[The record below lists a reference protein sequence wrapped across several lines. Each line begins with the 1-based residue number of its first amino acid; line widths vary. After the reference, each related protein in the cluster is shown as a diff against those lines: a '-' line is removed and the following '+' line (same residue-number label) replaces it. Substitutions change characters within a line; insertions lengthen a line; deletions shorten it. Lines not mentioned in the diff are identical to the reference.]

1 MSMARNRFLVGLI
14 FLVFFVISLLS
25 NILGPIVPD
34 IIRTFSVSLG
44 AAGLLVF
51 AFFIAYGVMSIP
63 AGFLVERYSEKPVM
77 ICAFV
82 GAALGSIGFALH
94 PTYDVA
100 FVSLFVIGVGMAMLQ
115 VAINPLLRV
124 SGGEEHFALNE
135 TIAQLIFGSASFL
148 SPWIYSYLVI
158 NLPEGAQHDSP
169 LLRIL
174 RHVTP
179 PHLPWVSLYWL
190 FAAVAIAMV
199 AVLSLSRFPAVQHT
213 AEERPGTLA
222 MYKSLVRRRL
232 VWLYFLAIFAYVGC
246 EQGTANWI
254 SQFLSHYHG
263 YDPHT
268 TGARAVSWFW
278 GLMTAGCFAGAFL
291 LRIFDS
297 RRVLI
302 GAASGAL
309 VLLSLGLFGPASISV
324 VALPLVGLFASVMW
338 PILISLSLN
347 SVAEY
352 HGSFTGILA
361 TGIMGGAITTVV
373 IGRIGD
379 RLGLRIGMALLYLT
393 FGYIWSVGF
402 WSKPLINNATIGGK
416 GKDAPVSA
424 KPLLQ

>member
-1 MSMARNRFLVGLI
+1 MARNRFLTRLI
-14 FLVFFVISLLS
+14 FLVFFVISLLT

-34 IIRTFSVSLG
+34 IISTFSVSLG
-44 AAGLLVF
+44 AAGFLVF

-82 GAALGSIGFALH
+82 GATLGSISFALH
-94 PTYDVA
+94 PTYKVA

-124 SGGEEHFALNE
+124 AGGEEHFALNE
-135 TIAQLIFGSASFL
+135 TIAQLLFGSAAFL
-148 SPWIYSYLVI
+148 GPWIYSYLVI
-158 NLPEGAQHDSP
+158 HLPRVTDRTNP
-169 LLRIL
+169 LLSVLRRI
-174 RHVTP
+174 TP
-179 PHLPWVSLYWL
+179 PGLPWVSLYWI
-190 FAAVAIAMV
+190 FAAVAITMV
-199 AVLSLSRFPAVQHT
+199 IVLSFSRFPSVQHT
-213 AEERPGTLA
+213 AEERPGTLS
-222 MYKSLVRRRL
+222 MYKGLVRRRL

-302 GAASGAL
+302 ATATGAL
-309 VLLSLGLFGPASISV
+309 LMLSLGLYAPASVSV
-324 VALPLVGLFASVMW
+324 VAFPLVGLFASVMW
-338 PILISLSLN
+338 PILISLALN
-347 SVAEY
+347 SVAEH

-361 TGIMGGAITTVV
+361 TGIMGGAIVTLT

-379 RLGLRIGMALLYLT
+379 HLGLRAAMSLLYLT
-393 FGYIWSVGF
+393 FGYVWSVGF
-402 WSKPLINNATIGGK
+402 WSRPLINNATIRRNE
-416 GKDAPVSA
+416 APASM
-424 KPLLQ
+424 

>member
-1 MSMARNRFLVGLI
+1 MARNRFLVGLI

-63 AGFLVERYSEKPVM
+63 AGFLVERYREKPVM
-77 ICAFV
+77 IVAFA
-82 GAALGSIGFALH
+82 GATLGSIGFALH
-94 PTYDVA
+94 PTYQVA

-124 SGGEEHFALNE
+124 SGGEEHFAFNE
-135 TIAQLIFGSASFL
+135 TIAQLLFGSASFL

-158 NLPEGAQHDSP
+158 NLPATQRTNP
-169 LLRIL
+169 LLNIL
-174 RHVTP
+174 RRVTP
-179 PHLPWVSLYWL
+179 ASLPWVSLYWI
-190 FAAVAIAMV
+190 FAVVAIAMV
-199 AVLSLSRFPAVQHT
+199 VVLAFSRFPPVQHT
-213 AEERPGTLA
+213 AEERPGTVA
-222 MYKSLVRRRL
+222 MYKSLMGRRL

-246 EQGTANWI
+246 EQGSANWM

-309 VLLSLGLFGPASISV
+309 ILLSFGLFGSASVSII
-324 VALPLVGLFASVMW
+324 AFPLVGLFASVMW

-352 HGSFTGILA
+352 HGSYTGILT
-361 TGIMGGAITTVV
+361 TGIMGGAIVTMV

-379 RLGLRIGMALLYLT
+379 HLGLRTGMALLYLT
-393 FGYIWSVGF
+393 FSYVWSVGF
-402 WSKPLINNATIGGK
+402 WSKPLINNSTISSRSE
-416 GKDAPVSA
+416 DAPA
-424 KPLLQ
+424 TA

>member
-1 MSMARNRFLVGLI
+1 MARNRFLVGLI

-34 IIRTFSVSLG
+34 IIRTFSVNLG

-63 AGFLVERYSEKPVM
+63 AGFLVERYSEKLVM
-77 ICAFV
+77 ICAFA
-82 GAALGSIGFALH
+82 GAMVGSISFALH
-94 PTYDVA
+94 PTYKMA

-124 SGGEEHFALNE
+124 AGGEEHFALNE

-148 SPWIYSYLVI
+148 SPWIYSYLVV
-158 NLPEGAQHDSP
+158 NLPEGAQPTNP
-169 LLRIL
+169 LLAML
-174 RHVTP
+174 RRVTP
-179 PHLPWVSLYWL
+179 ASLPWVSLYWI
-190 FAAVAIAMV
+190 FAAVAAVMV
-199 AVLSLSRFPAVQHT
+199 VVLSFSRFPAVQHT
-213 AEERPGTLA
+213 AEERPGSLD
-222 MYKSLVRRRL
+222 MYKGLVRRHL
-232 VWLYFLAIFAYVGC
+232 VWLYFLAIFAYVGS

-268 TGARAVSWFW
+268 AGARAVSWFW
-278 GLMTAGCFAGAFL
+278 GLMTAGCFAGALL

-297 RRVLI
+297 RYLLI
-302 GAASGAL
+302 GAATGAL
-309 VLLSLGLFGPASISV
+309 FMLSLGLFAPASVSV
-324 VALPLVGLFASVMW
+324 IALPLIGLFASVMW
-338 PILISLSLN
+338 PILISLALN
-347 SVAEY
+347 SVAEH

-361 TGIMGGAITTVV
+361 TGIMGGAIVTVV

-379 RLGLRIGMALLYLT
+379 RLGLRLGMALLYLT

-402 WSKPLINNATIGGK
+402 WSKPLINNATIASE
-416 GKDAPVSA
+416 GKDAARASVSP
-424 KPLLQ
+424 PLP

>member
-1 MSMARNRFLVGLI
+1 MVRSRFLVGLI

-34 IIRTFSVSLG
+34 IISTFSASLG
-44 AAGLLVF
+44 AAGFLVF

-77 ICAFV
+77 LGAFI
-82 GAALGSIGFALH
+82 GATLGSIGFALH
-94 PTYDVA
+94 PTYRVA
-100 FVSLFVIGVGMAMLQ
+100 FISLFVIGVGMAMLQ

-124 SGGEEHFALNE
+124 AGGEEHFALNE
-135 TIAQLIFGSASFL
+135 TIAQLLFGSASFL
-148 SPWIYSYLVI
+148 SPWIYSYLVV
-158 NLPEGAQHDSP
+158 NLPRGSQNSNP
-169 LLRIL
+169 LLGIL
-174 RHVTP
+174 RRVTP
-179 PHLPWVSLYWL
+179 PHLPWVSLYWI
-190 FAAVAIAMV
+190 FAVVAIGMV
-199 AVLSLSRFPAVQHT
+199 VVLWVSRFPAVQHT
-213 AEERPGTLA
+213 AEERPGTIA
-222 MYKSLVRRRL
+222 MYGSLMRRRL
-232 VWLYFLAIFAYVGC
+232 VWLYFLSIFAYVGC

-278 GLMTAGCFAGAFL
+278 GLMTFGCFTGAFL

-302 GAASGAL
+302 GAATGAL
-309 VLLSLGLFGPASISV
+309 AMLSLALFAPASISV
-324 VALPLVGLFASVMW
+324 VAFPLVGLFASVMW

-352 HGSFTGILA
+352 HGSFTGILT
-361 TGIMGGAITTVV
+361 TGIMGGAIVTMV

-379 RLGLRIGMALLYLT
+379 HLGLRTGMALLYLT
-393 FGYIWSVGF
+393 FGYIWSVGW
-402 WSKPLINNATIGGK
+402 WSRPLINNATIGSK
-416 GKDAPVSA
+416 SRDASA
-424 KPLLQ
+424 A

>member
-1 MSMARNRFLVGLI
+1 MARNRFLVGLI
-14 FLVFFVISLLS
+14 LLVFFIISLLS

-34 IIRTFSVSLG
+34 IIRTFSASLG
-44 AAGLLVF
+44 AAGFLVF

-77 ICAFV
+77 ISAFV
-82 GAALGSIGFALH
+82 GAMLGSISFALH
-94 PTYDVA
+94 PTYKVA

-124 SGGEEHFALNE
+124 SGGEENFALNE
-135 TIAQLIFGSASFL
+135 TIAQLLFGSASFL
-148 SPWIYSYLVI
+148 SPWIYSYLVL
-158 NLPEGAQHDSP
+158 NLPKSARQTNP
-169 LLRIL
+169 LVRIL

-179 PHLPWVSLYWL
+179 AQLPWVSLYWI
-190 FAAVAIAMV
+190 FAAVALAMV
-199 AVLSLSRFPAVQHT
+199 VVLLFSRFPAVQHT
-213 AEERPGTLA
+213 AQERPGTLA
-222 MYKSLVRRRL
+222 MYKSLARRRL

-254 SQFLSHYHG
+254 SQLLSHYHG

-268 TGARAVSWFW
+268 VGARAVSWFW
-278 GLMTAGCFAGAFL
+278 GLMTCGCFAGAFL

-302 GAASGAL
+302 GAATCAL
-309 VLLSLGLFGPASISV
+309 IMLSLGLFAPASVSV

-338 PILISLSLN
+338 PILISLALN

-352 HGSFTGILA
+352 HGSFTGILT
-361 TGIMGGAITTVV
+361 TGIMGGAIVAVV

-379 RLGLRIGMALLYLT
+379 HLGLRTGMALLYLT
-393 FGYIWSVGF
+393 FGYVWSVGF
-402 WSKPLINNATIGGK
+402 WAKPLINNATIGSK
-416 GKDAPVSA
+416 GKPP
-424 KPLLQ
+424 PLSNACSCNSE

>member
-1 MSMARNRFLVGLI
+1 MARNRFMVGLI

-34 IIRTFSVSLG
+34 IIRTFSVNLG

-63 AGFLVERYSEKPVM
+63 AGFLVERYSEKFVM

-82 GAALGSIGFALH
+82 GATLGSISFALH
-94 PTYDVA
+94 PTYKMA
-100 FVSLFVIGVGMAMLQ
+100 FLSLFVIGVGMAMLQ

-148 SPWIYSYLVI
+148 SPWIYSYLVL
-158 NLPEGAQHDSP
+158 NLPEGTQRTNP
-169 LLRIL
+169 LLAIL

-179 PHLPWVSLYWL
+179 AHLPWVSLYWI
-190 FAAVAIAMV
+190 FAAIAAVMV
-199 AVLSLSRFPAVQHT
+199 VVLSLSRFPAVQHT
-213 AEERPGTLA
+213 TEERPGTLD
-222 MYKSLVRRRL
+222 MYKDLIRRRL
-232 VWLYFLAIFAYVGC
+232 VWLYFLAIFSYVGC

-278 GLMTAGCFAGAFL
+278 GLMTAGCFAGALL

-302 GAASGAL
+302 GAATGAL
-309 VLLSLGLFGPASISV
+309 L
-324 VALPLVGLFASVMW
+324 
-338 PILISLSLN
+338 
-347 SVAEY
+347 
-352 HGSFTGILA
+352 ILA
-361 TGIMGGAITTVV
+361 TGIMGGAIVTVV

-379 RLGLRIGMALLYLT
+379 YLGLRLGMALLYLT

-402 WSKPLINNATIGGK
+402 WSKPLINNATRANSPG
-416 GKDAPVSA
+416 
-424 KPLLQ
+424 

>member
-1 MSMARNRFLVGLI
+1 MARNRFLVGLI
-14 FLVFFVISLLS
+14 FLVFFVISLLT
-25 NILGPIVPD
+25 NVLGPIVPD
-34 IIRTFSVSLG
+34 IISTFSVSLG
-44 AAGLLVF
+44 AAGFLVF

-77 ICAFV
+77 ISGFV
-82 GAALGSIGFALH
+82 SAMLGSISFALH
-94 PTYDVA
+94 PTYKVA
-100 FVSLFVIGVGMAMLQ
+100 FLSLFVIGAGMAMLQ

-124 SGGEEHFALNE
+124 AGGEEYFALNE
-135 TIAQLIFGSASFL
+135 TLAQLIFGSASFL
-148 SPWIYSYLVI
+148 SPWIYSYLVV
-158 NLPEGAQHDSP
+158 NLPSTGQSSSRQRANP

-199 AVLSLSRFPAVQHT
+199 VVLLFSRFPAVTHT

-222 MYKSLVRRRL
+222 MYKSLMRRRL

-246 EQGTANWI
+246 EQGTANWM

-278 GLMTAGCFAGAFL
+278 GLITAGCFAGAFL

-302 GAASGAL
+302 GTASGAL
-309 VLLSLGLFGPASISV
+309 LMLSLGLFGPGSASVI
-324 VALPLVGLFASVMW
+324 ALPLVGLFASVMW
-338 PILISLSLN
+338 PVIISLALN

-352 HGSFTGILA
+352 HGSFTGILT
-361 TGIMGGAITTVV
+361 TGIMGGAIGTLV

-379 RLGLRIGMALLYLT
+379 RLGLRLGMALLYLT

-402 WSKPLINNATIGGK
+402 WAKPLINNATIGTK
-416 GKDAPVSA
+416 GRDAPA
-424 KPLLQ
+424 AA

>member
-1 MSMARNRFLVGLI
+1 MARNKFLVGLV

-34 IIRTFSVSLG
+34 IISNFSIGLG
-44 AAGLLVF
+44 AAGFLVF

-77 ICAFV
+77 ICAFL

-94 PTYDVA
+94 PTYKVA
-100 FVSLFVIGVGMAMLQ
+100 FVSLFVIGIGMAMLQ

-124 SGGEEHFALNE
+124 AGGEENFALNE
-135 TIAQLIFGSASFL
+135 TIAQLLFGSASFL
-148 SPWIYSYLVI
+148 SPWIYSYLVL
-158 NLPEGAQHDSP
+158 NLPTAEQRTDP

-174 RHVTP
+174 RQITP
-179 PHLPWVSLYWL
+179 PQLPWVSLYWL
-190 FAAVAIAMV
+190 FAAVALAMV
-199 AVLSLSRFPAVQHT
+199 IVLSLARFPAVKHT

-222 MYKSLVRRRL
+222 MYKSLARRRL

-254 SQFLSHYHG
+254 SQFLSHYHS

-278 GLMTAGCFAGAFL
+278 GLMTLGCFVGAFL

-297 RRVLI
+297 RRILI
-302 GAASGAL
+302 GAATGAL
-309 VLLSLGLFGPASISV
+309 LLLSLGLFGSASIAV
-324 VALPLVGLFASVMW
+324 IALPLVGLSASVMW

-352 HGSFTGILA
+352 HGSFTGILT
-361 TGIMGGAITTVV
+361 TGIMGGAIVTVV

-379 RLGLRIGMALLYLT
+379 HFGLRIGMALLYLT
-393 FGYIWSVGF
+393 FGYVWSVGF
-402 WSKPLINNATIGGK
+402 WAKPLINNATIGDK
-416 GKDAPVSA
+416 GTDVPASA
-424 KPLLQ
+424 

>member
-1 MSMARNRFLVGLI
+1 MARNRFLVGLI
-14 FLVFFVISLLS
+14 FLVFFVISLLT

-34 IIRTFSVSLG
+34 IINTFSASLG
-44 AAGLLVF
+44 AAGFLVF

-77 ICAFV
+77 ISAFV
-82 GAALGSIGFALH
+82 AAALGSISFALH
-94 PTYDVA
+94 PTYKVA
-100 FVSLFVIGVGMAMLQ
+100 FVSLFVIGIGMAMLQ
-115 VAINPLLRV
+115 VAINPLLRA
-124 SGGEEHFALNE
+124 SGGEEYFALNE
-135 TIAQLIFGSASFL
+135 TVAQLVFGSASFL
-148 SPWIYSYLVI
+148 SPWIYSYLVV
-158 NLPEGAQHDSP
+158 NLPESAQRSN
-169 LLRIL
+169 LILRML

-179 PHLPWVSLYWL
+179 ADLPWVSLYWI
-190 FAAVAIAMV
+190 FAAVALAMV
-199 AVLSLSRFPAVQHT
+199 VVLFLSRFPAVQHT

-222 MYKSLVRRRL
+222 MYKSLMRRRL

-268 TGARAVSWFW
+268 TGARAISWFW

-302 GAASGAL
+302 GAASCAIIM
-309 VLLSLGLFGPASISV
+309 LSLGLFAPASVSV
-324 VALPLVGLFASVMW
+324 VALPLVGLFASVLW
-338 PILISLSLN
+338 PIIISLALN

-361 TGIMGGAITTVV
+361 TAVMGGAIATVV

-379 RLGLRIGMALLYLT
+379 HVGLRTAMALLYLT

-402 WSKPLINNATIGGK
+402 WAKPLINNATIGD
-416 GKDAPVSA
+416 KDTGAPARA
-424 KPLLQ
+424 KA

>member
-1 MSMARNRFLVGLI
+1 MARNRFLVGLI

-34 IIRTFSVSLG
+34 IINTFSASLG
-44 AAGLLVF
+44 AAGFLVF

-77 ICAFV
+77 ICAFLA
-82 GAALGSIGFALH
+82 AALGSISFALH
-94 PTYDVA
+94 PTYQVA
-100 FVSLFVIGVGMAMLQ
+100 FVSLFVIGIGMAMLQ

-135 TIAQLIFGSASFL
+135 TTAQLLFGSASFL
-148 SPWIYSYLVI
+148 SPWIYSYLVV
-158 NLPEGAQHDSP
+158 NLPEGSQRATP
-169 LLRIL
+169 LLGIL
-174 RHVTP
+174 RRVTP
-179 PHLPWVSLYWL
+179 AHLPWVSLYWI
-190 FAAVAIAMV
+190 FAAVALAMV
-199 AVLSLSRFPAVQHT
+199 VVLSLSRFPAVQHT
-213 AEERPGTLA
+213 VEERPGTFA
-222 MYKSLVRRRL
+222 MYKSLARRRL

-302 GAASGAL
+302 GAATCAL
-309 VLLSLGLFGPASISV
+309 TMLSLGLFAPASVSV

-338 PILISLSLN
+338 PILISLALN

-352 HGSFTGILA
+352 HGSFTGILT
-361 TGIMGGAITTVV
+361 TGIMGGAIVTVV

-379 RLGLRIGMALLYLT
+379 HLGLRTAMALLYLT

-402 WSKPLINNATIGGK
+402 WSKPLINNATIGAK
-416 GKDAPVSA
+416 RKDAPASA
-424 KPLLQ
+424 